1 MSKITQIDYDN
12 AEQIR
17 RKVSN
22 VNCIW
27 KKGELNDGAPCI
39 ILSTYNPH
47 AKSGTVN
54 QVLHITPEIAE
65 QLIDIFNKQLLKK

>member
-1 MSKITQIDYDN
+1 MSKIVQIDYDN
-12 AEQIR
+12 AEQVR

-27 KKGELNDGAPCI
+27 KTGELEDGKRCV

-54 QVLHITPEIAE
+54 QVLHITPDIAE
-65 QLIDIFNKQLLKK
+65 RLIEIFEHELLNK

>member
-12 AEQIR
+12 TEQIR
-17 RKVSN
+17 RKVSK
-22 VNCIW
+22 VKCLW
-27 KKGELNDGAPCI
+27 KMGELDDGAPCI
-39 ILSTYNPH
+39 ILSTYNPN

-65 QLIDIFNKQLLKK
+65 QLIDIFNKQLLNK